1 MNRDF
6 YTMYQDALAKAFI
19 VLTPQGKRLA
29 VFPYGAGADDVP
41 EKQARKHAWLFLNR
55 TNGQEHAQEESAK
68 FARYVVVPTS
78 GGKWAV
84 MDTARTHNVNV
95 AVFNTEGEALVGA
108 AQLNEQEKGD
118 CQ

>member
-6 YTMYQDALAKAFI
+6 CTMYQDALAKAFI

-29 VFPYGAGADDVP
+29 IFPYGAGEDDVP

-55 TNGQEHAQEESAK
+55 LNGQVKAQAEGVK
-68 FARYVVVPTS
+68 FARYIVVPTS
-78 GGKWAV
+78 DWKWAV

-95 AVFNTEGEALVGA
+95 AVFNTEGEACAGA

>member
-1 MNRDF
+1 MNTKF
-6 YTMYQDALAKAFI
+6 CTMYQEALAKAFI

-84 MDTARTHNVNV
+84 MDTTRRHNVNV
-95 AVFNTEGEALVGA
+95 SVWDTVMDATAEAVRLNMSGEGG
-108 AQLNEQEKGD
+108 EQ
-118 CQ
+118 